1 MDYYG
6 AILMVEKAEDI
17 IYYEEPAGDGTMW
30 YRCDYR
36 GIAIRK
42 PKSMFDGQTDLQ
54 IKQEF
59 FRHISQENIYDIFSV
74 DTNARKVTTEEI

>member
-1 MDYYG
+1 
-6 AILMVEKAEDI
+6 MVEKAEDI
-17 IYYEEPAGDGTMW
+17 IYYEETTGDGNTW

-42 PKSMFDGQTDLQ
+42 PKSMFDGQTDSQ

-59 FRHISQENIYDIFSV
+59 FRHIQQENIYDIFSV
-74 DTNARKVTTEEI
+74 DTNAKKVTTEEI

>member
-1 MDYYG
+1 MEYKYYK
-6 AILMVEKAEDI
+6 IMVEKAEDI
-17 IYYEEPAGDGTMW
+17 IYYEETADNGTIV

-42 PKSMFDGQTDLQ
+42 PKSMFEGYEEVH

-59 FRHISQENIYDIFSV
+59 FRHITQENIYDIFNV
-74 DTNARKVTTEEI
+74 DANAKKIVSEEI

>member
-1 MDYYG
+1 
-6 AILMVEKAEDI
+6 MVKKAEDI
-17 IYYEEPAGDGTMW
+17 IYYEETAGDGNTS
-30 YRCDYR
+30 YRFDYR

-59 FRHISQENIYDIFSV
+59 FRHIKQENIYDIFSV
-74 DTNARKVTTEEI
+74 DTNAKKVTTEEI

>member
-1 MDYYG
+1 
-6 AILMVEKAEDI
+6 MVEKAEDI
-17 IYYEEPAGDGTMW
+17 IYYEETAGDGNTS
-30 YRCDYR
+30 YRFDYR

-59 FRHISQENIYDIFSV
+59 FRHIKQENIYDIFSV
-74 DTNARKVTTEEI
+74 DTNAKKVTTEEI